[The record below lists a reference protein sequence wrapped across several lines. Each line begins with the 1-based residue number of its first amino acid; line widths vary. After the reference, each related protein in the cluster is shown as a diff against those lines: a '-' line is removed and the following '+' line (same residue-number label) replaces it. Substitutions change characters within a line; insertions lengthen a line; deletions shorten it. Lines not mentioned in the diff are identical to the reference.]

1 MILKPRGYD
10 LKVIGYYTGRLIIGL
25 SLTMVIPLVV
35 SLVSKEWNPA
45 LDFIIGLASSL
56 LLGFILMLICYTSRE
71 LTWTQGMVVVSF
83 SWILVAIVSAIPLY
97 MSGHWGSFLDAVF
110 ESVSGYATAGLTL
123 VYDLDHLSNGHN
135 MWRHLIMYLGGQGIV
150 VIGLTFLLGGGS
162 GVFSMY
168 VGEARDEK
176 ILPNVVQTARFIWLV
191 SLVYL
196 VIGTFALGITAYLD
210 GVALPRAFLHGMWVF
225 MAAWDTGGYA
235 PQSQNIL
242 YYHSLPFE
250 IVTLCIMML
259 GALNFKLHYTIW
271 SGNKKELWRNIEV
284 ITFSLTLL
292 MTFTMVSIGV
302 IGRGIYPK
310 FLMLFR
316 KGFYHVVS
324 AHTGTGYQ
332 TIYPNQF
339 AEWGG
344 LALVGVIIA
353 MAIGG
358 GACSTAGGIKVL
370 RLGLL
375 FKAFLEEIKR
385 LMSPES
391 AVIIQKFHHIK
402 DMLLNDKLVRNATL
416 ITIAYI
422 FLYFAGSV
430 IGMLFGY
437 TALNSLFESA
447 SAAANVGLSCGI
459 TSPSMPAL
467 LKITYI
473 LQMWTGRLE
482 FISVFV
488 FIGFIIAVVR
498 GK

>member
-1 MILKPRGYD
+1 MILRPRGYD
-10 LKVIGYYTGRLIIGL
+10 LKAIGYYTGRLIIGL
-25 SLTMVIPLVV
+25 SLTMVIPIVV

-45 LDFIIGLASSL
+45 LDFIIGLSSSL

-83 SWILVAIVSAIPLY
+83 SWILAALLGAIPLY
-97 MSGHWGSFLDAVF
+97 MSGQWGSFLDAIF

-123 VYDLDHLSNGHN
+123 GNDLDHLSNGHN

-150 VIGLTFLLGGGS
+150 VIGLTFLLGGGR
-162 GVFSMY
+162 GAFSMY
-168 VGEARDEK
+168 VGEARDER

-196 VIGTFALGITAYLD
+196 VIGTFVLGITAYFG
-210 GVALPRAFLHGMWVF
+210 GVALSRAFLHGLWIF
-225 MAAWDTGGYA
+225 IAAWDTGGFA

-242 YYHSLPFE
+242 YYHSFPFE

-271 SGNKKELWRNIEV
+271 SGNRRELWRNIEV
-284 ITFSLTLL
+284 ITFSFTLL
-292 MTFTMVSIGV
+292 VTFTMVSIGA
-302 IGRGIYPK
+302 INRGVYPK
-310 FLMLFR
+310 FIMLFR

-324 AHTGTGYQ
+324 AHTGTGYA

-344 LALVGVIIA
+344 LALVGIIIA

-402 DMLLNDKLVRNATL
+402 DIVLNDRLLRNTML

-422 FLYFAGSV
+422 FLYFAGAV
-430 IGMLFGY
+430 VGMLFGY
-437 TALNSLFESA
+437 PALNSFFESA

>member
-1 MILKPRGYD
+1 
-10 LKVIGYYTGRLIIGL
+10 
-25 SLTMVIPLVV
+25 
-35 SLVSKEWNPA
+35 
-45 LDFIIGLASSL
+45 
-56 LLGFILMLICYTSRE
+56 
-71 LTWTQGMVVVSF
+71 
-83 SWILVAIVSAIPLY
+83 
-97 MSGHWGSFLDAVF
+97 
-110 ESVSGYATAGLTL
+110 
-123 VYDLDHLSNGHN
+123 
-135 MWRHLIMYLGGQGIV
+135 
-150 VIGLTFLLGGGS
+150 
-162 GVFSMY
+162 MY

-210 GVALPRAFLHGMWVF
+210 GVAPPRAFLHGMWVF

-250 IVTLCIMML
+250 IVTLYIMML

-344 LALVGVIIA
+344 LALTGVIIA